1 MNLAVRD
8 IVYYRLKFFSSTIG
22 VALLIMVV
30 VAIGGIVRG
39 IISDSSTIIENTG
52 ADLWVVQ
59 AGGAHPQE
67 GTLGPFVEVSRI
79 PQSVYH
85 AIEAMPGVAEASPLA
100 MAWEHVRRM
109 PRPTFLM
116 KFMYINTLVN
126 TATMVKPGWLAM
138 PQVQRFIV
146 IGYQLGKIGGP
157 PVIIDGRGIMA
168 SHYEIVA
175 DVSAG
180 FRVGERL
187 RLGNFDYTVV
197 GLTRNMVGFTADPVI
212 YATLLDAQNIVFQP
226 DPNLLR
232 NVQPLIVQ
240 DFRDAATAQA
250 ASPRLLAPLA
260 AKAAQ
265 SAENTLFINAIAVKL
280 LPGVLAKAIAE
291 RIQRWQHLTA
301 YTAPQQVNI
310 QLMGSNRL
318 LLFQMSV
325 FRDILVLIAGVVIGL
340 IIYTFTL
347 DKLHVIAMLKLLG
360 APGRVVYQMIL
371 QEALFMGI
379 VGVVLG
385 SAIELL
391 IEPYFPRRVI
401 ATFGD
406 IVQMLVVMVVIAIL
420 ASALAVHRAM
430 RVDPRSVLGTQ

>member
-1 MNLAVRD
+1 
-8 IVYYRLKFFSSTIG
+8 
-22 VALLIMVV
+22 
-30 VAIGGIVRG
+30 
-39 IISDSSTIIENTG
+39 
-52 ADLWVVQ
+52 
-59 AGGAHPQE
+59 
-67 GTLGPFVEVSRI
+67 
-79 PQSVYH
+79 
-85 AIEAMPGVAEASPLA
+85 
-100 MAWEHVRRM
+100 
-109 PRPTFLM
+109 
-116 KFMYINTLVN
+116 
-126 TATMVKPGWLAM
+126 
-138 PQVQRFIV
+138 
-146 IGYQLGKIGGP
+146 
-157 PVIIDGRGIMA
+157 
-168 SHYEIVA
+168 
-175 DVSAG
+175 
-180 FRVGERL
+180 
-187 RLGNFDYTVV
+187 
-197 GLTRNMVGFTADPVI
+197 
-212 YATLLDAQNIVFQP
+212 
-226 DPNLLR
+226 
-232 NVQPLIVQ
+232 
-240 DFRDAATAQA
+240 
-250 ASPRLLAPLA
+250 
-260 AKAAQ
+260 
-265 SAENTLFINAIAVKL
+265 VKL

-385 SAIELL
+385 SALELL